1 MLTLKLALVA
11 ACAAFAPRPPAAARL
26 TRRAAEESMGVTL
39 ASRSD
44 APTVAADAAWLE
56 SEVRAWLDE
65 AWIEQDVHGAIARR
79 VNAAYADARLGEE
92 ATDELGGVLVR
103 LGAAPARPTHARR
116 RAAGDA
122 IDWAE
127 AYCGAW
133 DVANHCAD
141 LLMHRLGRET
151 RVPARRAR
159 PAAPAGTWPAVG
171 DAPAARPEARVAA
184 TRRRPRPSTGMRSC
198 RLPRF
203 GERERDRRAP
213 HPQPHPRPSLAQR
226 ALAGARGCARS
237 RPHRTRPAARAR
249 APRRARVDE
258 RAPSAT
264 RRASRGAPRRDAARR
279 PTRRARR
286 RAPPRR
292 RRAATGG

>member
-65 AWIEQDVHGAIARR
+65 EWIEQDVHGAIARR

-103 LGAAPARPTHARR
+103 LGAALGAPDDARA

-151 RVPARRAR
+151 CACSAAPRGE
-159 PAAPAGTWPAVG
+159 PAAPAGTWPAVEG
-171 DAPAARPEARVAA
+171 DAPALRGLEARVAA
-184 TRRRPRPSTGMRSC
+184 LAEARPRSFDRYALLQDFLEVC
-198 RLPRF
+198 
-203 GERERDRRAP
+203 EREREGRAP
-213 HPQPHPRPSLAQR
+213 TPNPIRVPLTLAQR
-226 ALAGARGCARS
+226 ALAGARGLARDLD
-237 RPHRTRPAARAR
+237 RDRAHGR
-249 APRRARVDE
+249 LP
-258 RAPSAT
+258 
-264 RRASRGAPRRDAARR
+264 
-279 PTRRARR
+279 
-286 RAPPRR
+286 
-292 RRAATGG
+292 